1 MNELMMLGMILSV
14 LLVSGLVQGQQEYY
28 DDGAEYD
35 NASFYYTDYT
45 DYSPGPETPSADLF
59 NSFVNLDPNLVDANA
74 NFIQPETSADD
85 NISQDIAPEAIS
97 DLTNESDSENQ
108 AASENQADSESQA
121 DSEIQFDS
129 EDQADSESV
138 NLFGQESEIEEYT
151 NEEQTSVDYDNQI
164 DSETD
169 NVNEQPFDQ
178 NGLENISVKNIEVDS
193 LNEAE
198 NSKKEDLAKKD
209 SATTNLD
216 NTQIFDNDENSE
228 SPNNGFV
235 ITEVLQNT
243 QDNLDTFNQN
253 VNEEFPD
260 TNTNEIVMSK
270 NDENIPVFSPSSFS
284 VSETSSTTTATS
296 TTRETTTTKSFEGE
310 TTPENMCHE
319 YRGRSNIVLDI
330 FESIGTD
337 FSQAT
342 NPRELPLYG
351 QIGSDI
357 QLELVSKPGNR
368 FFQLSGKA
376 LNLVKVLDRDTTDLS
391 SIVLQV
397 QSCSFCNINLE
408 KSNNHDKKFKMPF

>member
-1 MNELMMLGMILSV
+1 MLGLVLPV

-35 NASFYYTDYT
+35 NASIYYTDYT

-74 NFIQPETSADD
+74 NFIQPETAND
-85 NISQDIAPEAIS
+85 NISQDIATEATS

-108 AASENQADSESQA
+108 AASESQAAFESQADSESQA
-121 DSEIQFDS
+121 DI
-129 EDQADSESV
+129 ESV

-164 DSETD
+164 DSEPD

-178 NGLENISVKNIEVDS
+178 KGQETISDQNIKVNS

-198 NSKKEDLAKKD
+198 NSINEDFPKED

-228 SPNNGFV
+228 PPNNGFV

-253 VNEEFPD
+253 ANEEFPD
-260 TNTNEIVMSK
+260 TNTNEIFMSK
-270 NDENIPVFSPSSFS
+270 IDENIPVFSPSSFS
-284 VSETSSTTTATS
+284 VSEASSSTTSTSTATS
-296 TTRETTTTKSFEGE
+296 TTRETTTQNFEGE
-310 TTPENMCHE
+310 TSTENMCHE

-330 FESIGTD
+330 FESIGRD

-351 QIGSDI
+351 QIGSNI
-357 QLELVSKPGNR
+357 QLELVSTPGNR
-368 FFQLSGKA
+368 FFQLSGKS
-376 LNLVKVLDRDTTDLS
+376 LNLVQVLDRDTTDLS

-397 QSCSFCNINLE
+397 QSF
-408 KSNNHDKKFKMPF
+408 

>member
-1 MNELMMLGMILSV
+1 MLGLVLPV

-35 NASFYYTDYT
+35 NASIYYTDYT

-74 NFIQPETSADD
+74 NFIQPETAND
-85 NISQDIAPEAIS
+85 NISQDIATEATS

-108 AASENQADSESQA
+108 AASESQAAFESQADSESQA
-121 DSEIQFDS
+121 DI
-129 EDQADSESV
+129 ESV

-164 DSETD
+164 DSEAD

-178 NGLENISVKNIEVDS
+178 NGQETISDQSIKVDS

-198 NSKKEDLAKKD
+198 NSIIEDFPKED

-228 SPNNGFV
+228 PPNNGFV

-253 VNEEFPD
+253 ANEEFPD
-260 TNTNEIVMSK
+260 TNTNEIFMSK
-270 NDENIPVFSPSSFS
+270 IDENIPVFSPSSFS
-284 VSETSSTTTATS
+284 VSEASSSTTSTSTATS
-296 TTRETTTTKSFEGE
+296 TTRETTTQNFEGE
-310 TTPENMCHE
+310 TSTENMCHE

-330 FESIGTD
+330 FESIGRD

-351 QIGSDI
+351 QIGSNI
-357 QLELVSKPGNR
+357 QLELVSTPGNR
-368 FFQLSGKA
+368 FFQLSGKS
-376 LNLVKVLDRDTTDLS
+376 LNLVQVLDRDTTDLS

-397 QSCSFCNINLE
+397 QSF
-408 KSNNHDKKFKMPF
+408 

>member
-1 MNELMMLGMILSV
+1 MLGLVLPV

-35 NASFYYTDYT
+35 NASIYYTDYT

-74 NFIQPETSADD
+74 NFIQPETAND
-85 NISQDIAPEAIS
+85 NISQDIATEATS

-108 AASENQADSESQA
+108 AASESQAAFESQADSESQA
-121 DSEIQFDS
+121 DI
-129 EDQADSESV
+129 ESV

-164 DSETD
+164 DSD

-178 NGLENISVKNIEVDS
+178 KGQETISDQNIKVNS

-198 NSKKEDLAKKD
+198 NSINEDFPKED

-228 SPNNGFV
+228 PPNNGFV

-253 VNEEFPD
+253 ANEEFPD
-260 TNTNEIVMSK
+260 TNTNEIFMSK
-270 NDENIPVFSPSSFS
+270 IDENIPVFSPSSFS
-284 VSETSSTTTATS
+284 VSEASSSTTSTSTATS
-296 TTRETTTTKSFEGE
+296 TTRETTTQNFEGE
-310 TTPENMCHE
+310 TSTENMCHE

-330 FESIGTD
+330 FESIGRD

-351 QIGSDI
+351 QIGSNI
-357 QLELVSKPGNR
+357 QLELVSTPGNR
-368 FFQLSGKA
+368 FFQLSGKS
-376 LNLVKVLDRDTTDLS
+376 LNLVQVLDRDTTDLS

-397 QSCSFCNINLE
+397 QSF
-408 KSNNHDKKFKMPF
+408 

>member
-1 MNELMMLGMILSV
+1 MLGLVLPV

-35 NASFYYTDYT
+35 NASIYYTDYT

-74 NFIQPETSADD
+74 NFIQPETAND
-85 NISQDIAPEAIS
+85 NISQDIATEATS
-97 DLTNESDSENQ
+97 DLTNESDFENQ
-108 AASENQADSESQA
+108 AASESQAAFESQADSESQA
-121 DSEIQFDS
+121 DI
-129 EDQADSESV
+129 ESV

-164 DSETD
+164 DSEAD

-178 NGLENISVKNIEVDS
+178 NGQETISDQSIKVDS

-198 NSKKEDLAKKD
+198 NSIIEDFPKED

-228 SPNNGFV
+228 PPNNGFV

-253 VNEEFPD
+253 ANEEFPD
-260 TNTNEIVMSK
+260 TNTNEIFMSK
-270 NDENIPVFSPSSFS
+270 IDENIPVFSPSSFS
-284 VSETSSTTTATS
+284 VSEASSSTTATS
-296 TTRETTTTKSFEGE
+296 TTRETTTTQNFEGE
-310 TTPENMCHE
+310 TTTENMCHE

-330 FESIGTD
+330 FESIGRD

-351 QIGSDI
+351 QIGSNI
-357 QLELVSKPGNR
+357 QLELVSTPGNR
-368 FFQLSGKA
+368 FFQLSGKS
-376 LNLVKVLDRDTTDLS
+376 LNLVQVLDRDTTDLS

-397 QSCSFCNINLE
+397 QSF
-408 KSNNHDKKFKMPF
+408 

>member
-1 MNELMMLGMILSV
+1 MLGLVLPV

-35 NASFYYTDYT
+35 NASIYYTDYT

-74 NFIQPETSADD
+74 NFIQPETAND
-85 NISQDIAPEAIS
+85 NISQDIATEATS

-108 AASENQADSESQA
+108 AASESQADSESQA
-121 DSEIQFDS
+121 ASES
-129 EDQADSESV
+129 QADSESV

-164 DSETD
+164 DSD

-178 NGLENISVKNIEVDS
+178 KGQETISDQNIKVNS

-198 NSKKEDLAKKD
+198 NSINEDFPKED

-228 SPNNGFV
+228 PPNNGFV

-260 TNTNEIVMSK
+260 TNTNEIFMSK
-270 NDENIPVFSPSSFS
+270 IDENIPVFSPSSFS
-284 VSETSSTTTATS
+284 VSEASSSTTSTSTATS
-296 TTRETTTTKSFEGE
+296 TTRETTTQNFEGE
-310 TTPENMCHE
+310 TSTENMCHE

-330 FESIGTD
+330 FESIGRD

-351 QIGSDI
+351 QIGSNI
-357 QLELVSKPGNR
+357 QLELVSTPGNR
-368 FFQLSGKA
+368 FFQLSGKS
-376 LNLVKVLDRDTTDLS
+376 LNLVQVLDRDTTDLS

-397 QSCSFCNINLE
+397 QSF
-408 KSNNHDKKFKMPF
+408 

>member
-74 NFIQPETSADD
+74 NFIQPETSADE

-108 AASENQADSESQA
+108 AA
-121 DSEIQFDS
+121 S

-164 DSETD
+164 DSE
-169 NVNEQPFDQ
+169 

-270 NDENIPVFSPSSFS
+270 NDENIPVFSPFSFS